1 MTPKKKPSF
10 YPPLAEAEAA
20 YEAAAEVEGSEPP
33 QAPSVEPGGA
43 GEAPAPGGEDIQARL
58 TAMEAQAKE
67 YLDGWQRTQ
76 AEFIN
81 FRKRI
86 DREQEQQRL
95 NAVGTAVK
103 RYLPVVDDLE
113 RAIKNVPDTCQGIP
127 WVEGIGLI
135 YQKMLTALEID
146 GVKSIGAVGEL
157 FDPNLHEAIGQAPS
171 EDIPSGHVIEVLQ
184 KGYLIGDKVLRPAM
198 VRVAA

>member
-1 MTPKKKPSF
+1 MTQKKKSLFHPN
-10 YPPLAEAEAA
+10 LTEVEAA
-20 YEAAAEVEGSEPP
+20 YEAAAEVESGEQP
-33 QAPSVEPGGA
+33 QTPVGESAGA
-43 GEAPAPGGEDIQARL
+43 GESPAPGEEDLRARL

-86 DREQEQQRL
+86 EREQEQQRL
-95 NAVGTAVK
+95 NAVGMAVK

-113 RAIKNVPDTCQGIP
+113 RAVKNVPEPCLGIP
-127 WVEGIGLI
+127 WVDGVSLI
-135 YQKMLTALEID
+135 YQKMLTALEVD
-146 GVKSIGAVGEL
+146 GVKSMGAVGDP

-171 EDIPSGHVIEVLQ
+171 DDIPSGHVIEVLQ
-184 KGYLIGDKVLRPAM
+184 KGYIIGDKVLRPAM